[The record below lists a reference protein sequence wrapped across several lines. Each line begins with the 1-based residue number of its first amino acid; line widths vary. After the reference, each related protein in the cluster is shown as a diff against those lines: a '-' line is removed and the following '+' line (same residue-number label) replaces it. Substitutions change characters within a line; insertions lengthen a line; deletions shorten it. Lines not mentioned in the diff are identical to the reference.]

1 MKTFPLFFVMA
12 ALALPAWAADIGQ
25 LNTEAQR
32 AMMSGDTDTA
42 KAKFE
47 EVLKVDPE
55 NITAENYLRMI
66 NAQEKKS
73 NTSSL
78 QAQLDKLTLDH
89 VKFKD
94 ATLGSALDYLK
105 QMAAKK
111 SVNVSF
117 VMQLPQS
124 AVDETKVSIDLQNI
138 PFLVVLNYVSDLAG
152 VQFTVQQYAIVV
164 KAKPTAETTSNV
176 GANAPA
182 GDDAIALFSRVA
194 CSGLK
199 VKHL

>member
-1 MKTFPLFFVMA
+1 LTESGGGRTLIFMKTFPLFFVMA
-12 ALALPAWAADIGQ
+12 AMALPALAADIGQ

-32 AMMSGDTDTA
+32 AMMAGDSDTA

-47 EVLKVDPE
+47 EVLKLDPE
-55 NITAENYLRMI
+55 NVTAKGYLRMI
-66 NAQEKKS
+66 QANEKKNS
-73 NTSSL
+73 ASSL

-124 AVDETKVSIDLQNI
+124 AVEETKVSIDLQNV
-138 PFLVVLNYVSDLAG
+138 PFLVALNYVSDLAG

-176 GANAPA
+176 G
-182 GDDAIALFSRVA
+182 
-194 CSGLK
+194 SG
-199 VKHL
+199 VPSGTNQ